1 MQLSPTPQRHR
12 KHPAFAEAAHLKSPP
27 PFPATKNVA
36 LGRRPE
42 DIVGD

>member
-1 MQLSPTPQRHR
+1 MQLSPTHSAIEKP
-12 KHPAFAEAAHLKSPP
+12 PAYAEAAHLKSPP